1 MDRGSPTIHRLNPRS
16 SQAMMKTNPFALGD
30 YQSLILLHDP
40 RLYAVIAGVYGVSE
54 AASTQI
60 VL

>member
-1 MDRGSPTIHRLNPRS
+1 
-16 SQAMMKTNPFALGD
+16 MMKTNPFALGD